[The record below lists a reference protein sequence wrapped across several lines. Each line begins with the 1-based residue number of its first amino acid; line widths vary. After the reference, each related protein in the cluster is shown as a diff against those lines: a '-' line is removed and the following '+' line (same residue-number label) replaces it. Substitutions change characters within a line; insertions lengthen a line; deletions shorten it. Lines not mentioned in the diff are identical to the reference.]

1 VAAAGHRDHA
11 PTVLDG
17 QGRCAGDAIV
27 HAQRPG
33 KTLGQHEALAGAHGR
48 GFGHLLEAC
57 RILAERG
64 IAFECQIVGDG
75 PLRDVLAARILRLDL
90 GSRVSLL
97 GALPHETVLDRYRE
111 ATVFALPCVTGP
123 DGDRDG
129 IPNVILEAMA
139 MGLPVVSTRHSGIPE
154 AVEDGASG
162 LLVPPGDEEALAQAL
177 VRLIDDPPLRERLGR
192 RGRERV
198 RELFDV
204 DANAMMLLA
213 EVVA

>member
-1 VAAAGHRDHA
+1 M
-11 PTVLDG
+11 
-17 QGRCAGDAIV
+17 
-27 HAQRPG
+27 
-33 KTLGQHEALAGAHGR
+33 
-48 GFGHLLEAC
+48 
-57 RILAERG
+57 
-64 IAFECQIVGDG
+64 
-75 PLRDVLAARILRLDL
+75 
-90 GSRVSLL
+90 
-97 GALPHETVLDRYRE
+97 
-111 ATVFALPCVTGP
+111 
-123 DGDRDG
+123 
-129 IPNVILEAMA
+129 EAMA
-139 MGLPVVSTRHSGIPE
+139 TGLPVVSTRHSGIPE